1 MENDMNR
8 WIKRAAIAAIIL
20 ATTTG
25 ASALAVQLASQRAL
39 SRDYVLPRLDLAIA
53 TGAAALD
60 HGRHLYVT
68 RGCIDCHG
76 ADLGGRLAIDAGPVA
91 TLYGPNLTRGGR
103 GAAYDL
109 PAFEHAVRHAV
120 SAEGRALRF
129 MPSEDYAAM
138 ADSDLAA
145 LHAYVWSVP
154 PLPTVQPD
162 STVGLLG
169 RALFLAGELPLV
181 PAERIDHVA
190 ASAPKSVPDTTDGV
204 AYGHYLAQTCTG
216 CHGPGLAGGHVPGT
230 PPDFADAAN
239 LTPAA
244 DGLAGWTRDDFV
256 RAVRRGRRPDG
267 RELDAFMPWRNFAQM
282 SDAELDALWQHL
294 RTLPP
299 RPLGSR

>member
-1 MENDMNR
+1 MNR
-8 WIKRAAIAAIIL
+8 WIKRAAIAALVL
-20 ATTTG
+20 ATTAGG
-25 ASALAVQLASQRAL
+25 AAVAVQVVSEHAL
-39 SRDYVLPRLDLAIA
+39 SRSYALPRLDLPAA
-53 TGAAALD
+53 SGAAALAR
-60 HGRHLYVT
+60 GRHLYVT

-120 SAEGRALRF
+120 GADGRPLRF
-129 MPSEDYAAM
+129 MPSEDYMAM

-145 LHAYVWSVP
+145 LFAYVQSAP
-154 PLPTVQPD
+154 PLASVQPD
-162 STVGLLG
+162 SRVGLLG

-181 PAERIDHVA
+181 PAERIDHGA
-190 ASAPKSVPDTTDGV
+190 ASAPKSLPDAADGV
-204 AYGHYLAQTCTG
+204 AYGRYLAQTCTG
-216 CHGPGLAGGHVPGT
+216 CHGPGLGGGHVPGT
-230 PPDFADAAN
+230 PPEFADAAN

-256 RAVRRGRRPDG
+256 RAMREGRRPDG

-282 SDAELDALWQHL
+282 TDAELDALWLHL

-299 RPLGSR
+299 RELGSR